1 MGDLLIVASK
11 IKALVKKQG
20 MNTASDF
27 LPAFDKYVQEK
38 IIKKCN
44 VAKAYGKKTLSCQA
58 LGHKKK

>member
-1 MGDLLIVASK
+1 MGDLLIVSSK
-11 IKALVKKQG
+11 IKALAKKNG

-44 VAKAYGKKTLSCQA
+44 IAKAYGKKTLSRQA
-58 LGHKKK
+58 LGQKK

>member
-1 MGDLLIVASK
+1 MGDLLIVSSK
-11 IKALVKKQG
+11 IKALIKKQG

-44 VAKAYGKKTLSCQA
+44 VAKAYGKKTVSRQV
-58 LGHKKK
+58 LGQKK

>member
-11 IKALVKKQG
+11 VKALAKKNG

-27 LPAFDKYVQEK
+27 MPAFNKLIMDKIVA
-38 IIKKCN
+38 KCN
-44 VAKAYGKKTLSCQA
+44 IAKAFGKKTLSAQT

>member
-11 IKALVKKQG
+11 VKALAKKNG

-27 LPAFDKYVQEK
+27 LPAFDKYVTEK

-44 VAKAYGKKTLSCQA
+44 VAKAYGKKTLSRQA
-58 LGHKKK
+58 LGLKK